1 MRYWMEKF
9 VRNRTRGAVAVAV
22 GAAVTAAVAAG
33 ASAVVANGDG
43 PDSKQPSKSAQ
54 AGKTEGDF
62 DRDGYADLGVGAPDG
77 KVSGKSK
84 AGYVGV
90 TYGAKAGV
98 DTGRH
103 STLSQASTGVPGT
116 PEAGDHFGSAV
127 VRGDV
132 DGDGYTDLIV
142 AANYE
147 AIGDAKRA
155 GSVTVVFGGKDGLSS
170 DAIAFHAPKATA
182 YALFGS
188 KLAVGDYNHDGRDD
202 IAISD
207 GGKVQVV
214 NGADDLRDTTT
225 PKMTSVAP
233 PGTEGGIDT
242 LTTGDINGDGFGDL
256 VAVGWQDDGADE
268 GTLGVLPGSSG
279 GLKSTPLGKPLALP
293 FSAYNAVVGDI
304 NGDGKDDV
312 VTDTGFEDGPPDQRL
327 RTYPGTAD
335 GLDTDKPVDWKGK
348 QQAGSAARLADFNGD
363 GHDDLVISDTDAEA
377 PGGYNGAGAITVLK
391 GTENWLTDEGAK
403 TFSLDTE
410 GVPGSMEGADSF
422 GDALSPADYNGD
434 GKYDLA
440 VGVPNRKEQGAV
452 ALLYAGEDGLTG
464 QGSAPFGPADLGS
477 PTGDPAFG
485 KELSAPATK

>member
-1 MRYWMEKF
+1 M
-9 VRNRTRGAVAVAV
+9 RNRTRGAVAVAV
-22 GAAVTAAVAAG
+22 GVAVTAAVTAG
-33 ASAVVANGDG
+33 ASAVVMDSDG
-43 PDSKQPSKSAQ
+43 PGQKQPAKSAQ
-54 AGKTEGDF
+54 AGKAKGDI

-84 AGYVGV
+84 SGYVGV

-116 PEAGDHFGSAV
+116 PETADHFGSAV

-142 AANYE
+142 AAKYE
-147 AIGDAKRA
+147 AIGDVKRA
-155 GSVTVVFGGKDGLSS
+155 GSVTVVFGAKDGLSS
-170 DAIAFHAPKATA
+170 DAIAFHAPKVTEL
-182 YALFGS
+182 ALFGN

-207 GGKVQVV
+207 GGKVQLV
-214 NGADDLRDTTT
+214 NGAADLRDTPT

-233 PGTEGGIDT
+233 PGTEGGIDS
-242 LTTGDINGDGFGDL
+242 LSTGDINGDGFGDL
-256 VAVGWQDDGADE
+256 VTVGWQDDSAGE

-279 GLKSTPLGKPLALP
+279 GLKGTPLGKTVGLP
-293 FSAYNAVVGDI
+293 FSSYRAVVGDI

-312 VTDTGFEDGPPDQRL
+312 VTDSGFTDGPDEQRL
-327 RTYPGTAD
+327 RTYPGTAG

-348 QQAGSAARLADFNGD
+348 QHAGIGARLADFNGD
-363 GHDDLVISDTDAEA
+363 GHDDLVISDTGAEA
-377 PGGYNGAGAITVLK
+377 PGGYNDAGAITVLK

-410 GVPGSMEGADSF
+410 GVPGSMESGDWF

-434 GKYDLA
+434 GKSDLA
-440 VGVPNRKEQGAV
+440 VGVPNRKQAGAV
-452 ALLYAGEDGLTG
+452 ALLYAGTDGLTG
-464 QGSAPFGPADLGS
+464 QGSALFGPGDLGT
-477 PTGDPAFG
+477 PTGDSDFG
-485 KELSAPATK
+485 KELSDPATK